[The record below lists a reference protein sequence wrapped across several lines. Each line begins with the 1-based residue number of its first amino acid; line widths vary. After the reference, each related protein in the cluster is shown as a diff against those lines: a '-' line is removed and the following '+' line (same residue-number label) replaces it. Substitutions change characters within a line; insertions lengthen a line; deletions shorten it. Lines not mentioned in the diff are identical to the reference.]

1 MAALGWT
8 AKSAILNKTQ
18 ANDASVET
26 FLAGIEP
33 DGRRADAAALAAL
46 MARVSGEPARMWGP
60 SIIGFGVRRY
70 RHETGRK
77 REICQVGFSPR
88 KGAFALYVTGQAE
101 NNPKVAAL
109 GKVTTGKGCIYV
121 KKLANIELSRLEALV
136 AESFPQA

>member
-1 MAALGWT
+1 MS
-8 AKSAILNKTQ
+8 AKPNKTQ

-46 MARVSGEPARMWGP
+46 MAKVSGEPPRMWGP
-60 SIIGFGVRRY
+60 SVIGFGVRRY
-70 RHETGRK
+70 RYESGREG
-77 REICQVGFSPR
+77 EICQLGFSPR

-109 GKVTTGKGCIYV
+109 GKVTTGQGCV
-121 KKLANIELSRLEALV
+121 NVERLADIDLSRLEALA